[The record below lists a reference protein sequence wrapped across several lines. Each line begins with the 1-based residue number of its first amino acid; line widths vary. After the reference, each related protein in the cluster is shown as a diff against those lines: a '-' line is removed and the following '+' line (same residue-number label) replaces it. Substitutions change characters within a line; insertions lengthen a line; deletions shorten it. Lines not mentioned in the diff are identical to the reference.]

1 MAQEEKATVAESIR
15 ALRDQLLK
23 HVLPRCVRMCR
34 EFVKKRPDLMR
45 ESPLDPTRRVARAS
59 DEADDANAIVEVRAG
74 TGGDEAALFTMEMFQ
89 MYERYI
95 SSATSPVYT

>member
-1 MAQEEKATVAESIR
+1 
-15 ALRDQLLK
+15 
-23 HVLPRCVRMCR
+23 
-34 EFVKKRPDLMR
+34 MR

-89 MYERYI
+89 MYER
-95 SSATSPVYT
+95 